1 MNEKVN
7 INSSFTEVKSIR
19 QYYEQVYAS
28 KLDNLNKKGNFLE
41 MHKLPRLI
49 QEDIC
54 KLNK

>member
-41 MHKLPRLI
+41 MHKLPTLI